1 MSEQQ
6 IDIHDLVQDD
16 KNFNQGTA
24 RGKVLLDRSFERF
37 GAARSVLVDKNNR
50 IIAGNKSTI
59 AAEDHGISKVRVV
72 ETTGKDLVVVKR
84 TDLDIETAEGREYA
98 LADNMTAKQNFSLSY
113 EAIREAVDDV
123 GLDPTIWGIDN
134 LDELVEKAKVEK
146 KTKTQ
151 KREDAKRLFKFK
163 SYVIAMTD
171 EEYDALMAA
180 TQKYLEENGVLIGFI
195 AELLNI

>member
-84 TDLDIETAEGREYA
+84 TDLDIETAEA
-98 LADNMTAKQNFSLSY
+98 LADNMAAKQNFSLSY

-163 SYVIAMTD
+163 SYEIAMTD
-171 EEYDALMAA
+171 EEYDALMVA
-180 TQKYLEENGVLIGFI
+180 TQKYFEENGVLIGFI